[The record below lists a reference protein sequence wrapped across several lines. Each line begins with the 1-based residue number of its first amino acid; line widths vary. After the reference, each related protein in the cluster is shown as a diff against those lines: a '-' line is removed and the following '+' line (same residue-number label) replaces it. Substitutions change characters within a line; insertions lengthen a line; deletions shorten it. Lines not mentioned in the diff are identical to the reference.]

1 MTGMSPFLSI
11 SSILC
16 IGLIFAASLHD
27 IATRTI
33 PNGLVL
39 ALAAAGLATAA
50 LDGHLF
56 GALLAAGVIFVA
68 SALCWRRGWMGG
80 GDVKL
85 LGAAALGLPPNSAF
99 IFAAAVAIAGGLLAV
114 LYLVARRLVSAPT
127 SPRPAGLFARAVRAE
142 RWRINR
148 RGSLPYACA
157 IAVGVL
163 FVNVSGW
170 TS

>member
-80 GDVKL
+80 SAQL
-85 LGAAALGLPPNSAF
+85 LLAYPPIQLSYSLPPLPSP
-99 IFAAAVAIAGGLLAV
+99 AVC
-114 LYLVARRLVSAPT
+114 
-127 SPRPAGLFARAVRAE
+127 
-142 RWRINR
+142 
-148 RGSLPYACA
+148 LPYFIWLPDALCPPPLPRAQPACSLA
-157 IAVGVL
+157 PYGRNAGA
-163 FVNVSGW
+163 
-170 TS
+170 